1 MADKSLIIQQSKL
14 SEVFQLAPRLRED
27 DKRECLAAGKTP
39 LKALKDAVRNSY
51 IKRSVYTKDGLLIG
65 MYGSCTKGMP
75 KGYAAIWFLGS
86 RESEKY
92 PITFVRE
99 GKNFINEVLQDYSIF
114 NLVYKENKGHIEY
127 LKRLGLT
134 VDETKPIKLINGEF
148 YAFYLQRQV
157 SNLAQI

>member
-1 MADKSLIIQQSKL
+1 MVNKSLIIKQSKL

-27 DKRECLAAGKTP
+27 DKRECLAAGHNP
-39 LKALKDAVRNSY
+39 LQALKNAIRKSY
-51 IKRSVYTKDGLLIG
+51 IKRSVYTKDNLLIG
-65 MYGSCTKGMP
+65 MYGACIKGMP

-86 RESEKY
+86 DESENY

-99 GKNFINEVLQDYSIF
+99 GKNFINEVLKDYSIF
-114 NLVYKENKGHIEY
+114 NLVYKENTGHIAY

-134 VDETKPIKLINGEF
+134 VDEEHPVKLNNGDF

>member
-1 MADKSLIIQQSKL
+1 MASKNLIIKPSKL
-14 SEVFQLAPRLRED
+14 SEVYQLAPRLRAD
-27 DKRECLAAGKTP
+27 DKRECLAAGKRP
-39 LKALKDAVRNSY
+39 SQALKDAFRNSY
-51 IKRSVYTKDGLLIG
+51 ITRSVYTKDGLLIG

-86 RESEKY
+86 IESENY
-92 PITFVRE
+92 PIAFVRE
-99 GKNFINEVLQDYSIF
+99 GKNFINEVLRDYSIF

-134 VDETKPIKLINGEF
+134 VDETKPIELINGEF

-157 SNLAQI
+157 YNLA